1 MTACYALHMQFFL
14 VTLSTILL
22 FIAPLTYIVSILKN
36 ETQPHRMTKVIIFFV
51 TALNFA
57 GIVAVH
63 GNMGALI
70 FTGMLLLQSVVITG
84 LTLWKG
90 VGGTSKIDYICLII
104 AIIGVIGWKLTGNPI
119 LGISFSILAD
129 LAAYV
134 PTFIKTWQHPS
145 TETPWYYAIGTASA
159 LLGLLAYKIELGS
172 LFQMYIV
179 AANIVMF
186 ICIYHHGIPNVN
198 RKLKKRAPAPID

>member
-1 MTACYALHMQFFL
+1 MQFLL
-14 VTLSTILL
+14 VTLSTILV
-22 FIAPLTYIVSILKN
+22 FIAPLTYIASILRN
-36 ETQPHRMTKVIIFFV
+36 ETKPHRMTKVIIFFV

-57 GIVAVH
+57 GIMAVH
-63 GNMGALI
+63 GNIGALI
-70 FTGMLLLQSVVITG
+70 FSGMLLLQSAVITG

-90 VGGTSKIDYICLII
+90 VGGTSKIDYTCLVI

-129 LAAYV
+129 LAAYI

-145 TETPWYYAIGTASA
+145 TETPWYYAIGTVSA

-172 LFQMYIV
+172 LFQIYIV

-186 ICIYHHGIPNVN
+186 ICIYHNGVPKVN
-198 RKLKKRAPAPID
+198 KSFGKRVTASID